1 VPKDQGGLGIL
12 NLELQNECLLSKWL
26 FKLINEDGVWQE
38 LLRKKYLKDKTI
50 GEAYWKPGDS
60 HFLSGLMKIK
70 DRFLGLSTF
79 VLHNGTST
87 WFWKD
92 KWLGDCT
99 LKQQFPSW
107 YNIARKKHAT
117 VSQVFSSVPL
127 NISFCRALVGDKL
140 TKWNELGAKVVF
152 VQLEDQPDTLKW
164 NLTRHD
170 VFTVQSMY
178 NYYIHS
184 NFVPTNKHMWKLKL
198 PLKIKVFVWFLI
210 KGVILI
216 KDNLVKRNWIGSE
229 RCCFCNNNE
238 TIQHLLFDCHV
249 SHFIWRLFMLLL
261 V

>member
-1 VPKDQGGLGIL
+1 V
-12 NLELQNECLLSKWL
+12 
-26 FKLINEDGVWQE
+26 
-38 LLRKKYLKDKTI
+38 
-50 GEAYWKPGDS
+50 
-60 HFLSGLMKIK
+60 
-70 DRFLGLSTF
+70 
-79 VLHNGTST
+79 
-87 WFWKD
+87 
-92 KWLGDCT
+92 
-99 LKQQFPSW
+99 
-107 YNIARKKHAT
+107 
-117 VSQVFSSVPL
+117 
-127 NISFCRALVGDKL
+127 
-140 TKWNELGAKVVF
+140 AKVVF

-210 KGVILI
+210 KGVILT

-249 SHFIWRLFMLLL
+249 SHFIWRTIHVAFGLRPPHSVAHLFGNWLQGIDKKNTLPSLGGSDCCLL
-261 V
+261 VYLAK